1 MKDVIP
7 LPRSLPY
14 SILMIALIASLL
26 SACKR
31 EKYESPD
38 YSVVSA
44 DGAFEIRDYP
54 QLTLVSTPM
63 QHRGEDG
70 SFMKLF
76 RFIQGRNDRAEKI
89 SMTTPVL
96 MTGSSAGTMSF
107 ILPKAVVEHGAP
119 APSSPDVTLNAM
131 PPSRYATYRFSGS
144 NNPAAS
150 EAAARKLL
158 GWVKSHHVEIL
169 GSPLFAYYNPPWT
182 PGFLRRNEVL
192 VLTPL
197 AK

>member
-1 MKDVIP
+1 MV
-7 LPRSLPY
+7 RSL
-14 SILMIALIASLL
+14 LMTALFASLL
-26 SACKR
+26 TACTGG
-31 EKYESPD
+31 KYESPN
-38 YSVVSA
+38 YRVLSSE
-44 DGAFEIRDYP
+44 GAFELRDYP

-96 MTGSSAGTMSF
+96 MTGSSVGTMSF
-107 ILPKAVVEHGAP
+107 VLPQAVAQHGVP
-119 APSSPDVTLNAM
+119 TPSNSDVTLSTI
-131 PPSRYATYRFSGS
+131 PPTRYAAYRFSGS
-144 NNPAAS
+144 NNPASS
-150 EAAARKLL
+150 EVAAKKLVA
-158 GWVKSHHVEIL
+158 WVKSHHVEML

-192 VLTPL
+192 IRTAP

>member
-1 MKDVIP
+1 MV
-7 LPRSLPY
+7 RSL
-14 SILMIALIASLL
+14 LMTALFASLL
-26 SACKR
+26 TACTGG
-31 EKYESPD
+31 KYESPN
-38 YSVVSA
+38 YCVVSS

-96 MTGSSAGTMSF
+96 MTGSSVGTMSF
-107 ILPKAVVEHGAP
+107 VLPQAVAQHGAP
-119 APSSPDVTLNAM
+119 TPSNSDVTLSTV
-131 PPSRYATYRFSGS
+131 PPSRYAAYRFSGS
-144 NNPAAS
+144 NNPASS
-150 EAAARKLL
+150 EVAAKKLVA
-158 GWVKSHHVEIL
+158 WVKSHHVEML

-192 VLTPL
+192 IRTAP

>member
-1 MKDVIP
+1 MTT
-7 LPRSLPY
+7 LF
-14 SILMIALIASLL
+14 ASLL
-26 SACKR
+26 TACTGG
-31 EKYESPD
+31 KYESPN
-38 YSVVSA
+38 YCVVSS

-76 RFIQGRNDRAEKI
+76 RFIQGRNDRA
-89 SMTTPVL
+89 
-96 MTGSSAGTMSF
+96 GTMSF
-107 ILPKAVVEHGAP
+107 VLPQAVAQHGVP
-119 APSSPDVTLNAM
+119 TPSNSDVTLSTI
-131 PPSRYATYRFSGS
+131 PPTRYAAYRFSGS
-144 NNPAAS
+144 NNPASS
-150 EAAARKLL
+150 EVAAKKLVA
-158 GWVKSHHVEIL
+158 WVKSHHVEML

-192 VLTPL
+192 IRTAP